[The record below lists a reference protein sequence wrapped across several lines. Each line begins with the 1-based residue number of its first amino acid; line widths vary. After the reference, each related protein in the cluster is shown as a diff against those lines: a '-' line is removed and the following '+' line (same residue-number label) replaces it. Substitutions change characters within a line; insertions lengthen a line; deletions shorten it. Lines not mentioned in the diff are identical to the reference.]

1 VAENLNILQNLLL
14 SVKNLGGDDY
24 VSQFVPVNITT
35 ILNDKIKELDI
46 ELKPHET
53 SVTSERKRKEQIEQD
68 NNSDLP
74 LLSID
79 TPIDTEDK
87 KNNLKTLQYILL
99 NNFKTENG
107 DFIDLEGMKSEIND
121 GIFGEVTK
129 TYVEFLQQVHP
140 TLGEQN
146 GIVNTAVWNIV
157 LGLLYNR
164 EQEKLKGKEIS
175 DELTKIL
182 NLWHKKSNNTKERL
196 NKNSSMRLFNNLVD
210 FEIYKLEHKRTD
222 DDIVKEL
229 NGLVDKYMTVGG
241 KVPAIEEINNSIK
254 ELKEDIETYKELGEK
269 RYKRKIKDLNE
280 QIKRLEFE
288 IKKYEKYKDIIS
300 QYRSGTPQ
308 SKEEALQ
315 KFINIKKQ
323 SDEHTIKGLFGK
335 LKEVFER
342 SVENKDYSLDVI
354 NNLITRINDTLY
366 IIHEK
371 DILNNTKK
379 NKSKK
384 ALKTIISSI
393 NLDKG
398 IEEIISG
405 LERINKRTYEHV
417 LYELSFCEC
426 EDNEGTSYFRDCGS
440 SLGNTSRLIDG
451 GNTPLK
457 ELIDSTDDVESCV
470 TILYDKI
477 IEGNGR
483 NIVKH
488 DIVANT
494 NINLT
499 DGFTINS
506 DSTVE
511 VKRVSRE
518 KVGVDGFTLSEFFSL
533 FKNEPDRTNYK
544 TPEKYNKYND
554 IIGGLV
560 DRLNSG
566 DGNEILN
573 EYSTTS
579 GIFLKDYIYYEK
591 GTDEI
596 IDNSYNIEWST
607 NSDRAQLKANKL
619 NKDWGIENP
628 DYDGE
633 FFKEDEKRLTV
644 KFKITGDGYKW
655 VEGNCNLQQNESTD
669 RLDEIIENF
678 FDTGKFVI

>member
-1 VAENLNILQNLLL
+1 MQDVQFNKIEKDIIYI
-14 SVKNLGGDDY
+14 DDK
-24 VSQFVPVNITT
+24 ITDFIERNPKSFRKKIEELKKEKKT
-35 ILNDKIKELDI
+35 LEDKIKEY
-46 ELKPHET
+46 
-53 SVTSERKRKEQIEQD
+53 
-68 NNSDLP
+68 
-74 LLSID
+74 
-79 TPIDTEDK
+79 K
-87 KNNLKTLQYILL
+87 K
-99 NNFKTENG
+99 F
-107 DFIDLEGMKSEIND
+107 
-121 GIFGEVTK
+121 
-129 TYVEFLQQVHP
+129 
-140 TLGEQN
+140 
-146 GIVNTAVWNIV
+146 
-157 LGLLYNR
+157 
-164 EQEKLKGKEIS
+164 
-175 DELTKIL
+175 
-182 NLWHKKSNNTKERL
+182 
-196 NKNSSMRLFNNLVD
+196 
-210 FEIYKLEHKRTD
+210 
-222 DDIVKEL
+222 
-229 NGLVDKYMTVGG
+229 
-241 KVPAIEEINNSIK
+241 
-254 ELKEDIETYKELGEK
+254 
-269 RYKRKIKDLNE
+269 
-280 QIKRLEFE
+280 
-288 IKKYEKYKDIIS
+288 KDIIS

-308 SKEEALQ
+308 SKEESLQ
-315 KFINIKKQ
+315 KFIDIKKQ
-323 SDEHTIKGLFGK
+323 SDERTIKGLFGK

-440 SLGNTSRLIDG
+440 SLGNKSRLIDG

-669 RLDEIIENF
+669 RLDNIIENF
-678 FDTGKFVI
+678 FDTGNFVI